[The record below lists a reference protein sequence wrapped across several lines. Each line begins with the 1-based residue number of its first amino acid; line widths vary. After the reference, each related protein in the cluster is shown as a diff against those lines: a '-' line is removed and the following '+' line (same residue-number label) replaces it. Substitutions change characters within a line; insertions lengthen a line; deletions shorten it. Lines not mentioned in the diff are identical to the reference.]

1 MKEII
6 EVIIS
11 STAAVILFLML
22 LSVLIEAWIREKGK

>member
-11 STAAVILFLML
+11 STAAAILFLML